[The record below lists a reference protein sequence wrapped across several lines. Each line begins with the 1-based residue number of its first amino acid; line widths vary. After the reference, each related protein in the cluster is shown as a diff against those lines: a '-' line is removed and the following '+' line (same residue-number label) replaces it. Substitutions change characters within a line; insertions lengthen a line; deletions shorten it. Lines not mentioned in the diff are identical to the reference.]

1 MYQVLLTKFQI
12 DFILKFCEG
21 VKKSPGIRFSKQ
33 PDKRAL
39 VAQVEELEDSLK
51 NSLHSGEIFE

>member
-1 MYQVLLTKFQI
+1 MYQVLLTRLQI

-21 VKKSPGIRFSKQ
+21 VKNSPGIRFSKQ

-39 VAQVEELEDSLK
+39 LAQVNELEDSLK
-51 NSLHSGEIFE
+51 NSLQTGEIFE

>member
-21 VKKSPGIRFSKQ
+21 VKASPSIRFSKQ

-39 VAQVEELEDSLK
+39 LSQINELEEVLK
-51 NSLHSGEIFE
+51 NSVLSGEVFE